1 MRFAHYS
8 ERLFAELLDYY
19 EVRWEYEPVEFVL
32 AWGPDGQAT
41 SAFRPDFYLSEH
53 GLFLELT
60 TLRQELVTVKN
71 RKLRRMAELYPDVQV
86 RVLYRRDVFGLLGKY
101 VPEATSRL
109 AG

>member
-1 MRFAHYS
+1 M
-8 ERLFAELLDYY
+8 
-19 EVRWEYEPVEFVL
+19 L

-86 RVLYRRDVFGLLGKY
+86 
-101 VPEATSRL
+101 TSALPSGRL
-109 AG
+109 RSPGQVRAGGHV

>member
-1 MRFAHYS
+1 M
-8 ERLFAELLDYY
+8 
-19 EVRWEYEPVEFVL
+19 L

>member
-1 MRFAHYS
+1 
-8 ERLFAELLDYY
+8 LLDYY

-32 AWGPDGQAT
+32 TWGPDGMPT

-53 GLFLELT
+53 DLFLELT

-71 RKLRRMAELYPDVQV
+71 RKLRQMGQLYPEVRV
-86 RVLYRRDVFGLLGKY
+86 RVLYRRDVFSLLGKY
-101 VPEATSRL
+101 LPEATASL

>member
-1 MRFAHYS
+1 M
-8 ERLFAELLDYY
+8 LDYY

-32 AWGPDGQAT
+32 TWGPDGMPT

-53 GLFLELT
+53 DLFLELT

-71 RKLRRMAELYPDVQV
+71 RKLRQMGQLYPEVRV
-86 RVLYRRDVFGLLGKY
+86 RVLYRRDVFSLLGKY
-101 VPEATSRL
+101 LPEATASL